1 MGSWYKG
8 VDVIVFG
15 TLISR
20 ERFLC
25 EEKLK
30 MPLGIKAVFLCLTAH
45 NFLLHNGTSEVHQ
58 SNLKFI
64 QLFF

>member
-1 MGSWYKG
+1 MESWYEG

-30 MPLGIKAVFLCLTAH
+30 MPLGIKASFSVSPPTTFYYLPRVTVPPRYI
-45 NFLLHNGTSEVHQ
+45 NQ
-58 SNLKFI
+58 I
-64 QLFF
+64 